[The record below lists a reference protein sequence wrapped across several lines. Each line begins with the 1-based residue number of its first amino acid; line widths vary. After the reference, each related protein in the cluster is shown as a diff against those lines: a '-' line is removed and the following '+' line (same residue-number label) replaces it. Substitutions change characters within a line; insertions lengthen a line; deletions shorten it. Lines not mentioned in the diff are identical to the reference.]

1 MKALLTVI
9 EGSQITVKV
18 HPTTYN
24 GITLRIKNQVLAHAL
39 MHLLTLVAVA
49 IFSNLS
55 TSLTTLVHL

>member
-18 HPTTYN
+18 HPITYN
-24 GITLRIKNQVLAHAL
+24 GITLRIKNQVLAPAL
-39 MHLLTLVAVA
+39 MHQLTLVAVV

-55 TSLTTLVHL
+55 TNLTTLVHL

>member
-9 EGSQITVKV
+9 EGSQITAKV
-18 HPTTYN
+18 HPITYN
-24 GITLRIKNQVLAHAL
+24 GITPRIKNQVLAPAL

-55 TSLTTLVHL
+55 TNLTTLVHL